1 VIVNC
6 LAFILNVV
14 FLPVFQKVLLFQTCA
29 ETLPLENGESYT
41 ETFLAVRGDNLTH
54 IAAQQ

>member
-1 VIVNC
+1 VNC